1 VAFHMTLAYND
12 AIAGRPAFWE
22 YSIDGF
28 RFATECNRGGI
39 RLPSSVAF
47 DKKQRQAARVLRFTY
62 RGRGVLLRLSIA
74 GKDLNS
80 ASGTV
85 RIMSRRCDGD
95 SLPFTAS
102 IAG

>member
-1 VAFHMTLAYND
+1 
-12 AIAGRPAFWE
+12 
-22 YSIDGF
+22 
-28 RFATECNRGGI
+28 
-39 RLPSSVAF
+39 
-47 DKKQRQAARVLRFTY
+47 
-62 RGRGVLLRLSIA
+62 VLLRLSIA